1 MTKFYRTSIIFRI
14 IFSDF
19 IFFDEYE
26 VVNVINLKVWK
37 NSVFKKLRDL
47 TRKTGRAHIQNK
59 FVRFLF

>member
-37 NSVFKKLRDL
+37 NSIFKKLRDL
-47 TRKTGRAHIQNK
+47 TRKTGRAHI
-59 FVRFLF
+59 